1 MLCSFMRYTPS
12 ILDEIRARI
21 PVSAVVGRRV
31 KLTKAGREW
40 KGLSPFN
47 AERTPSFFVND
58 QKQRYFDF
66 SSGKNGNIFDFLIE
80 TEGLSFP
87 EAVERLAAEAGV
99 ALPRFT
105 PEMEEREKKATSLV
119 EVMELAAAFFESR
132 LMDRV
137 GAEARRYLLGRD
149 LQADIQR
156 QFRIGYAPAER
167 FALRDHLAGKNVTPE
182 LMMEAGLLIHG
193 DEIAVPYDRFR
204 DRVMFPI
211 ADARGRIIAFGGRAL
226 QADVPAKYLNSPE
239 TPLFHKGA
247 TLYNLHN
254 ARKPAHDRGTVIAVE
269 GYIDVIAMTR
279 AGFSNAVAP
288 LGTALTEDQ
297 MMMLW
302 RMAPEPIML
311 FDGDNAGKRAA
322 YRALDVAMPHIGPGK
337 TLRFAFMSGG
347 KDPDEL
353 LRSHGPEAVKAIVER
368 TSPFVDVLFQREME
382 KAPLDT
388 PERKVDLRRRLLD
401 CIQLI
406 QDEAVKNAYRDEI
419 LERLRAMNRP
429 VAGAANAGR
438 GQARSPSPYG
448 AQRGQNQ
455 RGGTSGQRLP
465 PLPATAELLRSPLL
479 AQTGN
484 FPPREVALMMAAVN
498 HPWIIERD
506 IERFA
511 AIPFQNTEIL
521 RLQTALIDAASAGD
535 YDHAHIAQMLEQAML
550 GPILARLQQALNA
563 AEWWTQ
569 PETAPDLVERGFSE
583 AMALHNRI
591 HSLHQ
596 DKQAAEAQ
604 FNADGLESS
613 FQRLTEIVMQ
623 IAQLSSAGEESV
635 DFRPPDR

>member
-1 MLCSFMRYTPS
+1 MRYTPS

-99 ALPRFT
+99 TLPRFT
-105 PEMEEREKKATSLV
+105 PEMEEREKKVTSLV
-119 EVMELAAAFFESR
+119 EVMELAAAFFENQ
-132 LMDRV
+132 LADRV

-156 QFRIGYAPAER
+156 QFRIGYAPADR
-167 FALRDHLAGKNVTPE
+167 FALRDYLAGKGIAPE

-193 DEIAVPYDRFR
+193 EEIAVPYDRFR

-247 TLYNLHN
+247 TLYNLHH
-254 ARKPAHDRGTVIAVE
+254 ARKAAHDRGTVIAVE
-269 GYIDVIAMTR
+269 GYIDVIAMSR
-279 AGFSNAVAP
+279 AGFPNAVAP

-297 MMMLW
+297 MKLLW
-302 RMAPEPIML
+302 RMAPEPVML

-353 LRSHGPEAVKAIVER
+353 LRSAGPEAVKAVVER
-368 TSPFVDVLFQREME
+368 TSPFVDMLFQREVE

-401 CIQLI
+401 CIQPVL
-406 QDEAVKNAYRDEI
+406 DEAVRNAYRDEI
-419 LERLRAMNRP
+419 LERLRAINRP
-429 VAGAANAGR
+429 LAGAA
-438 GQARSPSPYG
+438 QASRAQRRSPMPQSTLYG
-448 AQRGQNQ
+448 QGQRNGNAPM
-455 RGGTSGQRLP
+455 RLP
-465 PLPATAELLRSPLL
+465 PMPATAELLRSPLL
-479 AQTGN
+479 AQAGH
-484 FPPREVALMMAAVN
+484 FPPREVALILAALN

-506 IERFA
+506 IEQFA
-511 AIPFQNTEIL
+511 AIPFQNLEIA
-521 RLQTALIDAASAGD
+521 RLQRQLVDALSQGHQNEDSMAHLMADTSVSAV
-535 YDHAHIAQMLEQAML
+535 
-550 GPILARLQQALNA
+550 LARLNQALNA
-563 AEWWTQ
+563 AEWWIQ
-569 PETAPDLVERGFSE
+569 AETAPDLVARGFSE
-583 AMALHNRI
+583 AVDLHNKV
-591 HSLHQ
+591 HSLHL
-596 DKQAAEAQ
+596 DKQALEAQ
-604 FNADGLESS
+604 FHADGLEST

-623 IAQLSSAGEESV
+623 IAQLSSAGEEQA
-635 DFRPPDR
+635 DFRPLDR